1 MVGCGGTGLKAIHC
15 IVSMPLIAHYAET
28 VIVYDCVV
36 WIGNPESRLTQ
47 IPPWLRC

>member
-1 MVGCGGTGLKAIHC
+1 MVGCGDTELNAILC
-15 IVSMPLIAHYAET
+15 IVSMFFLAHYAET
-28 VIVYDCVV
+28 VIVYESVV